1 MSSGLAAMISSTY
14 WQGGSVKFLQK
25 SSCVFS
31 TYSQALN
38 WARLLNVGKSGVE
51 VLELSIDLL
60 NSLLSLGNLLNE
72 REEKRFSKGEQ
83 TGIPRRRS
91 GVFGVSIM
99 KDVDNVNPYRQY
111 WAIRTEQHHQNA
123 PIYATWALYTLFESV
138 VGMVVTC
145 RWILSKWGQ
154 KSRVLTW
161 CYLQP

>member
-25 SSCVFS
+25 SACVFS

-83 TGIPRRRS
+83 MGIPRKRS
-91 GVFGVSIM
+91 RMFGVSVIR
-99 KDVDNVNPYRQY
+99 DVDNANPYRHY
-111 WAIRTEQHHQNA
+111 
-123 PIYATWALYTLFESV
+123 
-138 VGMVVTC
+138 
-145 RWILSKWGQ
+145 
-154 KSRVLTW
+154 
-161 CYLQP
+161 